1 MAATLLR
8 DFLCSFIATV
18 FFAVLFSA
26 PRRAVFFSAF
36 IAAVGWVIASAIR
49 MQGLSEYLGYF
60 VGMLFVS
67 VFSELGARHYRMPSI
82 IIFFPALIPFIP
94 GFGIYNS
101 MFYLVTKNYDL
112 FIPALVQTLLTA
124 ASIAVAMAVVNIF
137 FSLKRKKE
145 STNDRSEQ

>member
-1 MAATLLR
+1 
-8 DFLCSFIATV
+8 
-18 FFAVLFSA
+18 
-26 PRRAVFFSAF
+26 
-36 IAAVGWVIASAIR
+36 
-49 MQGLSEYLGYF
+49 
-60 VGMLFVS
+60 
-67 VFSELGARHYRMPSI
+67 MPSI